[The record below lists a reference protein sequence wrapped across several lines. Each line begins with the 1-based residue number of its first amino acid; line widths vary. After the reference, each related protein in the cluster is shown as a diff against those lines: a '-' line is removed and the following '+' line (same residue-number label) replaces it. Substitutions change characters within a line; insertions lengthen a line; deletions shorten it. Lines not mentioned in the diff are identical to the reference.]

1 MVWIFIKS
9 SRIWGAP
16 HGKGSLLSMVW
27 RAGSGWF
34 VSSRKPTKEQAM
46 THHVSAMLEAY
57 PKDLGG
63 VDKGKLAACIQACF
77 Q

>member
-1 MVWIFIKS
+1 
-9 SRIWGAP
+9 
-16 HGKGSLLSMVW
+16 
-27 RAGSGWF
+27 
-34 VSSRKPTKEQAM
+34 M